1 MVYLRRDGGNE
12 DQEEDGWDEEQA
24 SDETHEVM
32 RELNR
37 SVIGDEEDE
46 SVSISKSEKVRGWDL
61 RKMIKILL
69 TSYDSENHWENRWGL
84 GERVNNPW
92 DAAAK

>member
-1 MVYLRRDGGNE
+1 
-12 DQEEDGWDEEQA
+12 
-24 SDETHEVM
+24 M

-69 TSYDSENHWENRWGL
+69 TSYDSENHWENR
-84 GERVNNPW
+84 
-92 DAAAK
+92 

>member
-12 DQEEDGWDEEQA
+12 DQEEDGGHEKQA

-69 TSYDSENHWENRWGL
+69 TSYDSENHWENR
-84 GERVNNPW
+84 
-92 DAAAK
+92 